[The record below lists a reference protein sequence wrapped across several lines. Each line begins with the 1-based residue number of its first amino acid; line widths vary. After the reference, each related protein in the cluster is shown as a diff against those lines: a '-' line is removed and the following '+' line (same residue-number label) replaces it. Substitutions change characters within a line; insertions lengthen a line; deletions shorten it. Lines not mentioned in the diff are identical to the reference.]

1 MDSSSHVCGFQKD
14 KYLFDKNK
22 VPLTCLV
29 AQSIQLQMMDA
40 YDGVAW
46 GALQGLS

>member
-14 KYLFDKNK
+14 KYLSDKNK

-40 YDGVAW
+40 YDGVAL
-46 GALQGLS
+46 GVLQGLS